1 MTLAAPFS
9 SSMRLGRQA
18 AFGQALASPRLRLR
32 PMTSGDV
39 GRIYEANRGL
49 NRRYL
54 ASPPLDQE
62 KLEELRQMFEGEW
75 YRYGLGY
82 LMVCHDDETVGHVR
96 LKCIADRT
104 SGRAAE
110 LTFATDPAH
119 RGKGYA
125 TEAVGVVVADA
136 FERAGM
142 DYVVACVDPVD
153 EAAARVVEKN
163 GFAWVSTGKMHG
175 RVMRRYILPLAMWRA
190 QRRAMGV
197 LPSPIATDL

>member
-1 MTLAAPFS
+1 MTLVAPFS

-18 AFGQALASPRLRLR
+18 ASGPALAGPRLRLR
-32 PMTSGDV
+32 PMASSDV
-39 GRIYEANRGL
+39 ERIYEANRGL
-49 NRRYL
+49 NRHYL

-62 KLEELRQMFEGEW
+62 KLEELRQKFEGEW

-82 LMVCHDDETVGHVR
+82 LMVCHDDETIGHVR
-96 LKCIADRT
+96 LKNIAHRT
-104 SGRAAE
+104 SSRAAD

-119 RGKGYA
+119 REKGYA

-142 DYVVACVDPVD
+142 DYVVACVDPD
-153 EAAARVVEKN
+153 NEAAARVVEKN